1 MKSTLLMAALAIPS
15 WLPGQAP
22 PPPPASPAPP
32 PRVFT
37 LAPGG
42 SYLGV
47 GIQEITAE
55 RAKTLKLREDSG
67 VEITRVGTDSP
78 AEKAGLKAG
87 DVVIQ
92 YNGTKVEGLEQLSR
106 LVRETPVGR
115 EVKLDIIRNGATQ
128 TVTAKIGQHP
138 PVPGFPDGFGL
149 RLPDIPR
156 VFQGMRSAMLGV
168 EAESIDGQ
176 LAQYFGT
183 GEGVLVRSVMK
194 SSAAEKAGIKAGDVI
209 LRVDDTKVAST
220 AEISARLRAAR
231 GKSMP
236 VALLRDHKEITL
248 TVDVPEGRLGRAE
261 PVRLVTF
268 E

>member
-22 PPPPASPAPP
+22 PSPPASPAPP
-32 PRVFT
+32 PRAFT

-92 YNGTKVEGLEQLSR
+92 YNGMKVEGLEQLSR

-115 EVKLDIIRNGATQ
+115 ESKLEIFRNGTPMTLMAR
-128 TVTAKIGQHP
+128 VGGHP
-138 PVPGFPDGFGL
+138 SLPG
-149 RLPDIPR
+149 
-156 VFQGMRSAMLGV
+156 
-168 EAESIDGQ
+168 
-176 LAQYFGT
+176 
-183 GEGVLVRSVMK
+183 
-194 SSAAEKAGIKAGDVI
+194 
-209 LRVDDTKVAST
+209 
-220 AEISARLRAAR
+220 
-231 GKSMP
+231 MP
-236 VALLRDHKEITL
+236 
-248 TVDVPEGRLGRAE
+248 
-261 PVRLVTF
+261 
-268 E
+268 